1 MSVKIFLCIC
11 TFKCL
16 TYTHTHTMK
25 WLFWSPDT
33 RIYFVQFGFWLFFD
47 AGELVLDQMN
57 LINIVIVIFFIFAHK
72 GSIYLVMNIYCFI
85 FKVDCKLLLSSRPCS
100 RFAIAVNKTRL
111 TLSPQASGVNLKQPI
126 RRLPASDVTAIVFQI
141 HLLEK
146 RNN

>member
-57 LINIVIVIFFIFAHK
+57 LINIVIVIFL
-72 GSIYLVMNIYCFI
+72 YLRTKDPYI
-85 FKVDCKLLLSSRPCS
+85 L
-100 RFAIAVNKTRL
+100 
-111 TLSPQASGVNLKQPI
+111 
-126 RRLPASDVTAIVFQI
+126 
-141 HLLEK
+141 
-146 RNN
+146 